1 MIIGRDQYADLQ
13 YMSHNMRFTAGK
25 FCRVTR
31 RVTTRDNF
39 FPAGTASGRLLP
51 QTCHT
56 KRWKTATEMWHTA
69 TLLPIVLGASA
80 FSYSLNLIPLRFSV
94 KIGEMVE
101 QIEYG
106 AFEAVHAP
114 ESVTLLVLSR

>member
-25 FCRVTR
+25 FCRVT
-31 RVTTRDNF
+31 TRDNF
-39 FPAGTASGRLLP
+39 FPAGRLLP

-69 TLLPIVLGASA
+69 TLRGPVG
-80 FSYSLNLIPLRFSV
+80 
-94 KIGEMVE
+94 
-101 QIEYG
+101 
-106 AFEAVHAP
+106 
-114 ESVTLLVLSR
+114 VTQ